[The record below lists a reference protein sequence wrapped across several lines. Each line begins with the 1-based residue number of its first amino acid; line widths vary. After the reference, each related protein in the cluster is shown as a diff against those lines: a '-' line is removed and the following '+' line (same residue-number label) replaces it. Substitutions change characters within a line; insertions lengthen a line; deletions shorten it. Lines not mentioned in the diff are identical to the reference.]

1 VYLTYEIASVVYL
14 LYHCGWWVM
23 RMGMCSDWLRV
34 MADESMTDDV
44 AECFCVEKKKIFL
57 NHLRFIFSHLIH
69 VLDLLEGNRRK

>member
-23 RMGMCSDWLRV
+23 RMGMCSDWLT
-34 MADESMTDDV
+34 ESDGWWINDWWCGRM
-44 AECFCVEKKKIFL
+44 FLWQKIFL
-57 NHLRFIFSHLIH
+57 NHLRFIFSHLMH